1 MSVMFDFDYFSLA
14 LDESCGVRDT
24 AQLLVFLRGITA
36 DFKNHGG
43 AGSHAVSERDREW
56 FLHKVKCMFG
66 EAGTEMGQTDRCDN
80 RWLTKSDS

>member
-43 AGSHAVSERDREW
+43 AGSHAVSERDRE
-56 FLHKVKCMFG
+56 
-66 EAGTEMGQTDRCDN
+66 
-80 RWLTKSDS
+80 